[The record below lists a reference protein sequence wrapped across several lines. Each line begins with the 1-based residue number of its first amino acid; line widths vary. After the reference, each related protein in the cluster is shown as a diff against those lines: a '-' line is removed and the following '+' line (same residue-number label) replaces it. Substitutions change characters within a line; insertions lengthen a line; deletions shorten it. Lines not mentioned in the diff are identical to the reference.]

1 MRSASLALVAL
12 LFACPTAHAQDTE
25 KAAADPWL
33 GCWTRVY
40 DAAHL
45 AKHPGQQV
53 TQLTLSI
60 SEREPSGDKDPGK
73 YLATITVK
81 MRNGGDTYTNLDG
94 ARCSEA
100 NGSLT
105 CTTDGFYLGQF
116 SLEPAAKNMKIA
128 LRGGDHLALIPG
140 VDRRVRRAFAPTIP
154 STRCSSCSRPQQR
167 PAARRGRLNPARAA
181 RPY

>member
-1 MRSASLALVAL
+1 LRSSR
-12 LFACPTAHAQDTE
+12 FACPTAHAQDTE

-33 GCWTRVY
+33 GCWTRIY

-73 YLATITVK
+73 YLATITAT

-100 NGSLT
+100 NGNLT

-140 VDRRVRRAFAPTIP
+140 VDLDAFVMLSPDNPQHALFLLQPAPTKTCG
-154 STRCSSCSRPQQR
+154 S
-167 PAARRGRLNPARAA
+167 
-181 RPY
+181 

>member
-53 TQLTLSI
+53 TRLTLSI
-60 SEREPSGDKDPGK
+60 SERKPSGDKNPGK
-73 YLATITVK
+73 YLATITIK

-128 LRGGDHLALIPG
+128 LGAAITWHSFPVSID
-140 VDRRVRRAFAPTIP
+140 AFVVLSP
-154 STRCSSCSRPQQR
+154 RQSR
-167 PAARRGRLNPARAA
+167 ARAVPLA
-181 RPY
+181 AGPSKDLRS

>member
-1 MRSASLALVAL
+1 MRSALLALVAL
-12 LFACPTAHAQDTE
+12 LFACPAGHAQDTE
-25 KAAADPWL
+25 EAAADPWL
-33 GCWTRVY
+33 GCWARVY

-45 AKHPGQQV
+45 AKHPGQEV

-73 YLATITVK
+73 YLATITAK

-94 ARCSEA
+94 ARCNEA
-100 NGSLT
+100 NGNLA
-105 CTTDGFYLGQF
+105 CVTDGFYLGQF

-140 VDRRVRRAFAPTIP
+140 VDLDAFVVLSPDDPEHALFLLQPAPAKTCG
-154 STRCSSCSRPQQR
+154 S
-167 PAARRGRLNPARAA
+167 
-181 RPY
+181 

>member
-1 MRSASLALVAL
+1 LRSSR
-12 LFACPTAHAQDTE
+12 FCSPAQQRTP
-25 KAAADPWL
+25 KIPRKRRPILGSAAGP
-33 GCWTRVY
+33 GVY

-140 VDRRVRRAFAPTIP
+140 VDLDAFVVLSPDNPEHALFLLQPAPAKTCG
-154 STRCSSCSRPQQR
+154 S
-167 PAARRGRLNPARAA
+167 
-181 RPY
+181 

>member
-1 MRSASLALVAL
+1 
-12 LFACPTAHAQDTE
+12 
-25 KAAADPWL
+25 
-33 GCWTRVY
+33 
-40 DAAHL
+40 
-45 AKHPGQQV
+45 
-53 TQLTLSI
+53 
-60 SEREPSGDKDPGK
+60 
-73 YLATITVK
+73 

-140 VDRRVRRAFAPTIP
+140 VDLDTFVVLSPDNPEHALFLLQPAPAKTCG
-154 STRCSSCSRPQQR
+154 S
-167 PAARRGRLNPARAA
+167 
-181 RPY
+181 

>member
-73 YLATITVK
+73 YLAPSPSRCGTVAIPIP
-81 MRNGGDTYTNLDG
+81 TST
-94 ARCSEA
+94 ARA
-100 NGSLT
+100 VVKRM
-105 CTTDGFYLGQF
+105 
-116 SLEPAAKNMKIA
+116 AAS
-128 LRGGDHLALIPG
+128 LALLMVSISDSSRWSLP
-140 VDRRVRRAFAPTIP
+140 RRT
-154 STRCSSCSRPQQR
+154 
-167 PAARRGRLNPARAA
+167 
-181 RPY
+181 